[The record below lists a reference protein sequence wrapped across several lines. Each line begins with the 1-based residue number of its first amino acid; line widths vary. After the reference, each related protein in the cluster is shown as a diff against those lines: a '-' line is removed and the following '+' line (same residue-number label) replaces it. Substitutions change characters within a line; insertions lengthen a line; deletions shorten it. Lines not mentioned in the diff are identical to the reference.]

1 RDRGADWNDPSPDD
15 VPDSLHAP
23 DGTEATSLGS
33 GLIVSRNGYL
43 LTCAH
48 VVEGATE
55 IVVRL
60 ADRREYRARL
70 IGADRR
76 SDIALLKID
85 ADNLRPVTVGDP
97 GRLQVGDWVLAIGA
111 PFGFDSSAT
120 SGIVSA
126 KARKLPSEDYVPF

>member
-1 RDRGADWNDPSPDD
+1 RAVDWSDASPDEA
-15 VPDSLHAP
+15 PDSLRSP
-23 DGTEATSLGS
+23 DSGDATSLGS
-33 GLIVSRNGYL
+33 GLVISRNGYL

-48 VVEGATE
+48 VVEGASE

-126 KARKLPSEDYVPF
+126 KGRKL